1 MLIPAV
7 GDSRLY
13 ALPSVLTFGP
23 NWWLE
28 AVEYPT
34 DFYPRIYAPYQE
46 VTQPGLGVPAAPAV
60 AAVGSWG
67 CSTAPIFIG

>member
-1 MLIPAV
+1 MPAV
-7 GDSRLY
+7 GNSRLY

-34 DFYPRIYAPYQE
+34 DCYPRIYVPYQE
-46 VTQPGLGVPAAPAV
+46 VTQPGLGVPAAPTVTRPRRLA
-60 AAVGSWG
+60 
-67 CSTAPIFIG
+67 CRTAPISIG